1 MVPEG
6 WKTDNFSGVEI
17 AVIDGDRGKEYPKS
31 DDLLEDGYCVFLSA
45 KNVTK
50 EGFKFNDVQF
60 ISEEKH
66 QKLRKGEVRR
76 GNLVLTTRG
85 TVGQF
90 AYFDESVPY
99 DVMRINSGMV
109 ILDTAQSELSSEF
122 LYALCRSRLIG
133 KQIEAA
139 AFGSAQPA
147 LTVKII
153 KKLRV
158 PVPPPMP
165 ST

>member
-90 AYFDESVPY
+90 AYFDESVP
-99 DVMRINSGMV
+99 RCFSRQLALISP
-109 ILDTAQSELSSEF
+109 LKRRLSLPLSF
-122 LYALCRSRLIG
+122 
-133 KQIEAA
+133 
-139 AFGSAQPA
+139 PD
-147 LTVKII
+147 
-153 KKLRV
+153 
-158 PVPPPMP
+158 
-165 ST
+165 STLLSQQAHSS